1 MFMQYRIFR
10 RSTYLFGIMQPNNTG
25 VAKFYYLTGL
35 DSTCQISFK
44 LSKFIFVFVA
54 INRPNHNC
62 VYPLCVLSCTNTIP
76 VVVLIFSNAFASTK
90 QSSVLNIRNS
100 LSGAFIYSKLQS
112 FRQSNVSHI
121 HSSHS
126 SIGNCRLYAPSIL

>member
-1 MFMQYRIFR
+1 MFISIGFKKVKLYILANHATLSH
-10 RSTYLFGIMQPNNTG
+10 RST
-25 VAKFYYLTGL
+25 KFYYLTGL
-35 DSTCQISFK
+35 RSISQISFK
-44 LSKFIFVFVA
+44 LCKLTFVFDA
-54 INRPNHNC
+54 IVRPNHSC

-76 VVVLIFSNAFASTK
+76 VVFLIFSSAFASTK

-112 FRQSNVSHI
+112 FVQSNVSHI

-126 SIGNCRLYAPSIL
+126 SIGNCRVCAHSIL